1 MQIFLFMNGSIF
13 HFKGRVL
20 CTLFYAN
27 FPCYVWSIN
36 SLVLRS
42 VDSGYSIIIVN
53 YMKLRDLISKAIINH
68 EIKGE
73 LFIIVRYSAIIL
85 AKCCFDRWKENK
97 LTKISGILQ
106 QTSCVSSKLKGTN
119 RNKKQLSLT
128 KVPSDDFQN
137 TTTNAFK
144 KVAS

>member
-1 MQIFLFMNGSIF
+1 MQLFWQNAAS
-13 HFKGRVL
+13 
-20 CTLFYAN
+20 T
-27 FPCYVWSIN
+27 
-36 SLVLRS
+36 
-42 VDSGYSIIIVN
+42 
-53 YMKLRDLISKAIINH
+53 
-68 EIKGE
+68 GE
-73 LFIIVRYSAIIL
+73 RKIM
-85 AKCCFDRWKENK
+85 
-97 LTKISGILQ
+97 TKISGILQ

>member
-1 MQIFLFMNGSIF
+1 MDPFFIL
-13 HFKGRVL
+13 KAVW

-36 SLVLRS
+36 SLVLRL
-42 VDSGYSIIIVN
+42 VDSGCSIIIVN
-53 YMKLRDLISKAIINH
+53 YMKPRDLISKAIINH
-68 EIKGE
+68 EIKVE
-73 LFIIVRYSAIIL
+73 LFIIVRYNAIIL
-85 AKCCFDRWKENK
+85 AKYCCFDRWKENK

-128 KVPSDDFQN
+128 IVPSDDFQN
-137 TTTNAFK
+137 TTTKAFK
-144 KVAS
+144 KVAC